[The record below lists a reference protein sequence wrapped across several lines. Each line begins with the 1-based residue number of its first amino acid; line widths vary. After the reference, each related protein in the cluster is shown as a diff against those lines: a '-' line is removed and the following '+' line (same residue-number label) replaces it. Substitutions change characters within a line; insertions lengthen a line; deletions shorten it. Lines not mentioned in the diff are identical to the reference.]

1 MSLTSSFYIC
11 DLFHALYYENRHYR
25 ARTLAEQLSILENA
39 SKNASFVS
47 KTPKNKISHIFL
59 IHYENFMASIN
70 SLGFFNLSHAFWC
83 EKNHYR
89 GRTLAKHGRFR
100 KTLVKTLASFFSRF
114 LT

>member
-1 MSLTSSFYIC
+1 MAPSDDRVYGSNYFKISDRQFWK
-11 DLFHALYYENRHYR
+11 
-25 ARTLAEQLSILENA
+25 TLV
-39 SKNASFVS
+39 KNASFIG
-47 KTPKNKISHIFL
+47 KTLKNKISHIFL

-100 KTLVKTLASFFSRF
+100 KTLVKNASFVFSRF